1 MDSLSE
7 LMQSLN
13 GYFKWNKARLFCLSG
28 MLLALITVRSVNLRA
43 MAVAFCSDAQV
54 DSRYKR
60 LNRFFAYFKIDFTLL
75 ARWIFALFFTQ
86 QDKVYLTIDRT
97 NWYWGKSKIN
107 VLTLSIAHEGVAI
120 PLLWQALDKAG
131 NASAQEHIAIVQ
143 RFVNL
148 FGTDCIAGIL
158 GDREFASHE
167 LFCWCNHY
175 KLPFYI
181 RIKDNAHVSIC
192 KGKAWSAKKLFA
204 LLHAK
209 QQYSYPY
216 AVTLYGATLYLA
228 GSRSER
234 GELMVVATNRCPKN
248 AIPIYLRR
256 WQIET
261 LFSCLKG
268 RGFNFED
275 TRLTQLDR
283 IEKLM
288 ALLAMAVAWVHKI
301 GEWRAQIRPIR
312 FKRFRDGT
320 LRPQYSY
327 FRYGLDFIQDVLF
340 HIHKKTKLFR
350 QCLSLLSVYHPNI
363 QEQS

>member
-1 MDSLSE
+1 M
-7 LMQSLN
+7 
-13 GYFKWNKARLFCLSG
+13 
-28 MLLALITVRSVNLRA
+28 
-43 MAVAFCSDAQV
+43 
-54 DSRYKR
+54 
-60 LNRFFAYFKIDFTLL
+60 
-75 ARWIFALFFTQ
+75 
-86 QDKVYLTIDRT
+86 
-97 NWYWGKSKIN
+97 
-107 VLTLSIAHEGVAI
+107 
-120 PLLWQALDKAG
+120 
-131 NASAQEHIAIVQ
+131 
-143 RFVNL
+143 
-148 FGTDCIAGIL
+148 
-158 GDREFASHE
+158 
-167 LFCWCNHY
+167 
-175 KLPFYI
+175 
-181 RIKDNAHVSIC
+181 SIC

-256 WQIET
+256 WEIET